1 MTPEQVFEKLRDVH
15 TPEVDGTATALIDAR
30 PLIAFLAIVLVV
42 IVARYFRRRWR
53 LSRSL
58 AAVDRSLSPHEQR
71 DQIMRAV
78 RGMPS
83 RRRALSVPQ
92 YAYLP
97 SAQITTVEVEQLH
110 RWAKA
115 SFG

>member
-1 MTPEQVFEKLRDVH
+1 MTPEEVFEKLRDVH
-15 TPEVDGTATALIDAR
+15 MPEVNNTATELVDPR
-30 PLIAFLAIVLVV
+30 PMIAFLAIVLVV
-42 IVARYFRRRWR
+42 VATRYFRRRWR

-58 AAVDRSLSPHEQR
+58 ATIDRSLSPQEQR

-78 RGMPS
+78 RGIPG
-83 RRRALSVPQ
+83 RRQASPPES
-92 YAYLP
+92 ACLP
-97 SAQITTVEVEQLH
+97 AAQITSTEVEQLR